1 MPKQDAYAYLT
12 RSRETGGTPILL
24 NAARVAPERVWH
36 SSQKSRHS
44 KRDESLEM
52 TLKVALTP
60 ELERWLWSWGDAV
73 DI

>member
-1 MPKQDAYAYLT
+1 VT
-12 RSRETGGTPILL
+12 
-24 NAARVAPERVWH
+24 
-36 SSQKSRHS
+36 KSRQS

-73 DI
+73 EVVKPVALRERLRNVHQQAAAVNR